1 LKASARIT
9 VWTAI
14 VVVSLPVSASVAQ
27 SKGSLSAF
35 RDVNPLQSETTMKSA
50 LAVTQLAC
58 QGISLPSLSAGHS
71 AQLAPSVQIPKLPPN
86 IHLPELPGLKKP
98 KKQKIPSFKV
108 ALTHA
113 QAAATCGGAGKVLAK
128 LRRGPALRSEG
139 AAHGFA
145 VASELAGSPRLAL
158 AGLLAAERLE
168 PGERM
173 NLVNAAEPLAM
184 LGKPADAV
192 ALLEHAA
199 KMRGSLPEAMGLPG
213 AAVLED
219 NLGYAESKLKDHAA
233 AIVALRKALVAA
245 PAMAEANSN
254 LGTELVCAGRADEG
268 LHYLRA
274 GLARNKLDYVSV
286 TEASGGLNEL
296 LPSVPIASEVAD
308 LSAGEDGVLPTFAE
322 PSTPSQWVAFHPTVG
337 AMNAADSAESAKV
350 DATRAAA
357 LPVAQA
363 LPGSIATKDR
373 SSSLEE
379 LVNTSLDEP
388 EIKSLHDTALLDLKA
403 ADKITNDH
411 WAVAVP
417 AKFNECLSQ
426 PDPQACFTPWC
437 QQTTASA
444 QGSFNAA
451 YSAADSAMRQY
462 WRIAGRRETG
472 LAANESDQ
480 SWNEVAM
487 SDARSHADIAFG
499 LLLSTLQNWVG
510 PLKFFES
517 SCVEGA
523 APPPAAAEGTPSVP
537 GPGACPPALAA
548 LSGSF
553 KDSIEIPP
561 SAGDGKPSKIDIGLK
576 VSCSKAEIELSQKV
590 AGTGELISLFGKG
603 EQDFKNDTTTIV
615 VGEKGSILGLA
626 TGQSGFYVTAGKKGI
641 EDFGW
646 RVGAGGS
653 ADPFGGLS
661 KGTVS
666 AKVWGGTEN
675 ISFVGAIDYI
685 PTAFGFGAH

>member
-1 LKASARIT
+1 MLRSSARIT
-9 VWTAI
+9 AWTAI
-14 VVVSLPVSASVAQ
+14 AVVGLSAPASGAQ
-27 SKGSLSAF
+27 PKGSLVAF
-35 RDVNPLQSETTMKSA
+35 RDANPLQSETTMKSG
-50 LAVTQLAC
+50 LAATQLAC
-58 QGISLPSLSAGHS
+58 QGISLPSLPGS
-71 AQLAPSVQIPKLPPN
+71 QLVTLPGSVHIPGLPPGVHLPKLPGVN
-86 IHLPELPGLKKP
+86 KKKP
-98 KKQKIPSFKV
+98 KIPSFKTALAHALAV
-108 ALTHA
+108 AMG
-113 QAAATCGGAGKVLAK
+113 GGARKVLAQ
-128 LRRGPALRSEG
+128 LRRGPALRTER

-158 AGLLAAERLE
+158 AGLLSAESLD
-168 PGERM
+168 PGDRM

-192 ALLEHAA
+192 ALLQHAA
-199 KMRGSLPEAMGLPG
+199 KMRGPLPAAMGLPG
-213 AAVLED
+213 AAVLEN
-219 NLGYAESKLKDHAA
+219 NLGYAESKLKDHTA
-233 AIVALRKALVAA
+233 AIAALRKALVAA
-245 PAMAEANSN
+245 PAMAEANTS
-254 LGTELVCAGRADEG
+254 LGSELVCAGRSAEG
-268 LHYLRA
+268 LKYLRA
-274 GLARNKLDYVSV
+274 GLARNKLDYVSIS
-286 TEASGGLNEL
+286 EASGGLNEL
-296 LPSVPIASEVAD
+296 LPSVPIASEITD
-308 LSAGEDGVLPTFAE
+308 LSAGQDGVLPAFAE
-322 PSTPSQWVAFHPTVG
+322 PSSPTQWLAFHPNVA
-337 AMNAADSAESAKV
+337 AMNAAESAESSKV
-350 DATRAAA
+350 NATRAAA

-363 LPGSIATKDR
+363 LPGSLATKYR
-373 SSSLEE
+373 SSSLEG

-388 EIKSLHDTALLDLKA
+388 EIKALHDTALADLKA

-417 AKFNECLSQ
+417 AKFKECLSQ
-426 PDPQACFTPWC
+426 PDAQACFTPWC
-437 QQTTASA
+437 QQSTASA

-451 YSAADSAMRQY
+451 YAAADTAMRTY
-462 WRIAGRRETG
+462 WRVAGHRETG

-480 SWNEVAM
+480 AWNEVAM
-487 SDARSHADIAFG
+487 SDARSHAGVAFG
-499 LLLSTLQNWVG
+499 LLLSTLEGWVG
-510 PLKFFES
+510 PLKSYES
-517 SCVEGA
+517 SCVEGQE
-523 APPPAAAEGTPSVP
+523 PPPAATDGTPSVP
-537 GPGACPPALAA
+537 SPGACPPALSS

-561 SAGDGKPSKIDIGLK
+561 PAGGGKPSKVDIGLK

-685 PTAFGFGAH
+685 PTAFGLGAH